1 MGKISVLR
9 LADVGSAD
17 PCRLLYDL
25 FDMLLRPLL
34 YRLELAIHPLQPIAC
49 NLLALAQV
57 LGIAIRRNISSMVR
71 SHGKHDIVGTS
82 KSGLVPCSNGRSMDS
97 DYSSSNRYENNAQ
110 QAHVT

>member
-25 FDMLLRPLL
+25 FDMFLRPLL
-34 YRLELAIHPLQPIAC
+34 YGVELANNPLQPIAC

-57 LGIAIRRNISSMVR
+57 LGIAIRRNISGMVYR
-71 SHGKHDIVGTS
+71 YGSRYAMGTCLS
-82 KSGLVPCSNGRSMDS
+82 RLESYPNGRSMDS
-97 DYSSSNRYENNAQ
+97 DYSSSNRYENNAL